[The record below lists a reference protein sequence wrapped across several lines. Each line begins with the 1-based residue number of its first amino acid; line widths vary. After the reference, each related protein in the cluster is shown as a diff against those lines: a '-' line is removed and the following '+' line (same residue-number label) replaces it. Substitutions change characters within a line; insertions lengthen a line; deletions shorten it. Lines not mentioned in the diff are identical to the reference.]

1 MMDSYNDASP
11 SISIILPVYNG
22 QPYLKESIDSMLG
35 QTLGDF
41 ELIVIND
48 GSSDDSESV
57 IEKFHDPRIRYFR
70 QRNRGLAAT
79 LNRGISLA
87 RGKFIAR
94 QDQDDVS
101 FSTRFEKQHALLES
115 DPNVGMVGTFAQIWE
130 GNENSGR
137 LLVHPADDVTLRFG
151 LLFNNHFVHS
161 SVMIRKSVLD
171 DVGGYSEDRTR
182 QPPEDYELWSRVAR
196 KYKVVNIPEVLM
208 AYREVPSSM
217 SRTGINPFVSNL
229 VKISA
234 ENIAWASG
242 RNIDSPE
249 VVSIAKL
256 VHCDYAGIP
265 RTVDFPGMKSVL
277 IESAENIARLSGMP
291 ASALENALNA
301 RLRLLRY
308 RYFDYRSAG
317 LLGKMMRSEIGV
329 RAKRLMRNIFVGYRS

>member
-1 MMDSYNDASP
+1 
-11 SISIILPVYNG
+11 
-22 QPYLKESIDSMLG
+22 
-35 QTLGDF
+35 
-41 ELIVIND
+41 
-48 GSSDDSESV
+48 
-57 IEKFHDPRIRYFR
+57 
-70 QRNRGLAAT
+70 
-79 LNRGISLA
+79 
-87 RGKFIAR
+87 
-94 QDQDDVS
+94 
-101 FSTRFEKQHALLES
+101 
-115 DPNVGMVGTFAQIWE
+115 
-130 GNENSGR
+130 
-137 LLVHPADDVTLRFG
+137 
-151 LLFNNHFVHS
+151 
-161 SVMIRKSVLD
+161 
-171 DVGGYSEDRTR
+171 
-182 QPPEDYELWSRVAR
+182 
-196 KYKVVNIPEVLM
+196 M